1 MMRATATEVKNRFGE
16 FLDRAQKEPIT
27 VERSGR
33 AVAVLLAQDEYERLQ
48 TMDDHFWSAR
58 ALEAERSGFVG
69 HEEAMRLL
77 TERLSFLDAQES
89 E

>member
-1 MMRATATEVKNRFGE
+1 MKATATEVKNRFGE

-27 VERSGR
+27 VEKSGR
-33 AVAVLLAQDEYERLQ
+33 PVAVLLAQEEYERLQ
-48 TMDDHFWSAR
+48 AMEDRVWGEM
-58 ALEAERSGFVG
+58 ALEAAKSGFVG

-77 TERLSFLDAQES
+77 TQRLEFFESQES